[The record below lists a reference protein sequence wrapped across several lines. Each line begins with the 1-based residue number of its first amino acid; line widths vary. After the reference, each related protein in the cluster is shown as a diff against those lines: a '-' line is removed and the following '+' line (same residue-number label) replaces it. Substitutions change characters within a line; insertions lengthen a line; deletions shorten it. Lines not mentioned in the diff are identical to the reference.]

1 MADKREYEVVLFG
14 ATGFT
19 GRLIAE
25 YLARHGGPD
34 LRWAIAGRDR
44 AKLEAMREELAR
56 IVSASHPASGQASGP
71 AASRIGVIE
80 ADNRDW
86 ASLALMANRT
96 RVVLSSVGPFIDNGI
111 QLVRACVTG
120 GTDYVDITGEPA
132 FVREVVEQY
141 DGPAREQGLRI
152 VNCCGFDS
160 IPHDLGVL
168 FTVDQLAA
176 EQPITQPL
184 TIDGYVAARA
194 QFSSGTARSAIKAM
208 STVRQTIKSHK
219 SRAAT
224 SPAAATGDRRVRALP
239 ARPHYERVVHG
250 WAMPL
255 PTIDG
260 SIVRRSARALDHYGP
275 DFGYAHYLSGE
286 SLGSMVRLVAGAG
299 AVIAL
304 SQLGPTRNWLLSRLP
319 SGKGPSREDIERGWF
334 EITFMARSGARKLV
348 TRVSGGDP
356 GYGET
361 SKMCAESALCLARD
375 RARLPEHAGV
385 LTPAV
390 AMGELLIERLQ
401 AAGIRFDV
409 MHGA

>member
-1 MADKREYEVVLFG
+1 MAAKREYEVVLFG

-19 GRLIAE
+19 GKLIAE
-25 YLARHGGPD
+25 YLARHGGPE

-44 AKLEAMREELAR
+44 KKLEQVRDELAR
-56 IVSASHPASGQASGP
+56 VASASGPASGP
-71 AASRIGVIE
+71 AASQIGVIE

-96 RVVLSSVGPFIDNGI
+96 RVVLSSVGPFIDHGI

-168 FTVDQLAA
+168 FTVQRLAA
-176 EQPITQPL
+176 DHPIDQPVDIE
-184 TIDGYVAARA
+184 GYVKARGR
-194 QFSSGTARSAIKAM
+194 FSSGTARSAIKAM
-208 STVRQTIKSHK
+208 GNLRQTRDSSK
-219 SRAAT
+219 SRTTA
-224 SPAAATGDRRVRALP
+224 PAANATGGRRVRALP
-239 ARPHYERVVHG
+239 ARPHYEREVSA
-250 WAMPL
+250 WAVPL
-255 PTIDG
+255 PTIDP
-260 SIVRRSARALDHYGP
+260 SIVRRSARALDQYGP
-275 DFGYAHYLSGE
+275 DFAYAHYLCSK
-286 SLGSMVRLVAGAG
+286 SLGSMARLLAGTG

-304 SQLGPTRNWLLSRLP
+304 SQLPLTRDWLMSRLP
-319 SGKGPSREDIERGWF
+319 AGKGPSREDIERGWF
-334 EITFMARSGARKLV
+334 EVTFVARSGERKLV

-361 SKMCAESALCLARD
+361 AKMCAESALCLARD
-375 RARLPEHAGV
+375 RARLPERAGV

-390 AMGELLIERLQ
+390 AMGEVLIERLER
-401 AAGIRFDV
+401 AGIRFEV

>member
-1 MADKREYEVVLFG
+1 MAGKREYEVVLFG

-19 GRLIAE
+19 GKLIAE
-25 YLARHGGPD
+25 YLARRGGPE

-44 AKLEAMREELAR
+44 NKLEQVRDELAR
-56 IVSASHPASGQASGP
+56 IVTASGSAPGSPASQ
-71 AASRIGVIE
+71 IGVIE

-86 ASLALMANRT
+86 ATLALMANRT

-132 FVREVVEQY
+132 FVREVVEKY

-168 FTVDQLAA
+168 FTIQRLAA
-176 EQPITQPL
+176 EQPIAQPV
-184 TIDGYVAARA
+184 TIEGYVKARGR
-194 QFSSGTARSAIKAM
+194 FSSGTARSAIKAM
-208 STVRQTIKSHK
+208 SNLRQTRASSKSQTA
-219 SRAAT
+219 SSAPET
-224 SPAAATGDRRVRALP
+224 SGRRVRALR
-239 ARPHYERVVHG
+239 ARPHYEREVG
-250 WAMPL
+250 AWAMPF
-255 PTIDG
+255 PTIDP
-260 SIVRRSARALDHYGP
+260 SIVRRSARALDQYGP
-275 DFGYAHYLSGE
+275 DFAYAHYMCSK
-286 SLGSMVRLVAGAG
+286 SLGAMARLLACTG

-304 SQLGPTRNWLLSRLP
+304 SQLPVTRSWLMSRLP

-334 EITFMARSGARKLV
+334 EVTFVARSGERRLV

-361 SKMCAESALCLARD
+361 AKMSAESALCLARD
-375 RARLPEHAGV
+375 RARLPERTGV

-390 AMGELLIERLQ
+390 AMGEVLIERLER
-401 AAGIRFDV
+401 AGIRFDV
-409 MHGA
+409 VHGA